1 MSYGDRDQERH
12 TKKNE
17 PSNCTKRKSSRD
29 APVCRRLEQSFRD
42 CLQPKEADHSHG
54 GGTSQSEK
62 SAKTGPNP
70 RENRENDVGD
80 DCGAFDAADD
90 GAGLA
95 ICGFFVV
102 GRRSLAVAARD
113 DTQFLREHSSRGG
126 RG

>member
-12 TKKNE
+12 TQKNE

-70 RENRENDVGD
+70 RENGENEIGD
-80 DCGAFDAADD
+80 DGGALDAGND

-95 ICGFFVV
+95 IGLCSVK
-102 GRRSLAVAARD
+102 GRSSLAVCAARD
-113 DTQFLREHSSRGG
+113 D
-126 RG
+126 